1 MCLEPI
7 ITPLIF
13 GAGLFAAGL
22 MRNRHAKRWRK
33 YAEFLELDAHIGV
46 FRFTLSGSKGP
57 IEIEITADAVPNQH
71 YAAKLTITGNFP
83 EELHL
88 RRTRSIGGIART
100 LVGSRQVNIGDP
112 DFDRKVWLQGNEAE
126 LRAIMNKQVRDAVV
140 VTITQANI
148 SCDAY
153 NITWSIPRN
162 TSKTCLAT
170 MAAVIDLGVV
180 ISVDKTQIVEQLA
193 GNAEN
198 DPVEDVQKRCL
209 SVLASQYQQHDKFV
223 ETARRLAHS
232 SSPSIQ
238 LHARILAFQAEH
250 DKSEAYLVEF
260 ANNHELDVHL
270 RAEAWRT
277 LGTKYQ
283 SDRTSF
289 ITEVLEP
296 DILRRLTSR
305 TASIS
310 ETDLDALRDHGSPQT
325 LQPLQA
331 YLQRPAPEDLRPAA
345 RNAIKAIQSRTDK
358 SLLGAVMIPN
368 ATGGGEVDIASSE
381 AG

>member
-1 MCLEPI
+1 M
-7 ITPLIF
+7 
-13 GAGLFAAGL
+13 
-22 MRNRHAKRWRK
+22 
-33 YAEFLELDAHIGV
+33 
-46 FRFTLSGSKGP
+46 
-57 IEIEITADAVPNQH
+57 
-71 YAAKLTITGNFP
+71 
-83 EELHL
+83 
-88 RRTRSIGGIART
+88 
-100 LVGSRQVNIGDP
+100 
-112 DFDRKVWLQGNEAE
+112 
-126 LRAIMNKQVRDAVV
+126 
-140 VTITQANI
+140 
-148 SCDAY
+148 
-153 NITWSIPRN
+153 
-162 TSKTCLAT
+162 
-170 MAAVIDLGVV
+170 

-310 ETDLDALRDHGSPQT
+310 ETDLNALRDHGSPQT